1 VETNLSERAIERTA
15 LQHTFA
21 SLRHPNF
28 RLWFYGQMISQ
39 FGTWMQTTAQGYLIF
54 ELTHSPAFLGYV
66 GFAGGIPAW
75 LFTLYGGV
83 VADRMPRRTVLII
96 TQSAM
101 MLLAFILAALAFLGI
116 VEPWHIIALAFGLG
130 VANAFDAPA
139 RQSFVLELIERED
152 LTNAIALNSTMFN
165 TATVVG
171 PAAAG
176 ITYALF
182 GPAWCFALNGIS
194 FVAVII
200 ALGAMKLSPL
210 PRPLART
217 SARADLTEG
226 IRYVF
231 SHPTVRTL
239 ISIAGVTSLLGIA
252 TTTLIPAWAVNILNG
267 DATTNGWLI
276 SARGA
281 GALIGS
287 LLIASLSRRHIE
299 GKLLTFGTFAFP
311 ALLMV
316 FAFIRWQPLSFIAML
331 GVGIFVVFVMNLAN
345 ALVQITVP
353 DGLRARVMSLH
364 TLTFFGMMPIGSLL
378 LGAVAEYF
386 DEPTAVIASSAIL
399 LGIAAII
406 WARAPWVRATKS
418 SH

>member
-1 VETNLSERAIERTA
+1 MSERAIERSA
-15 LQHTFA
+15 WQHTFA

-39 FGTWMQTTAQGYLIF
+39 FGTWMQTTAQGYLVF
-54 ELTHSPAFLGYV
+54 ELTRSPAFLGYV

-83 VADRMPRRTVLII
+83 VADRVPRRTVLII
-96 TQSAM
+96 TQSVM
-101 MLLAFILAALAFLGI
+101 MLLAFILAALAFLKI

-139 RQSFVLELIERED
+139 RQSFVPELIERED

-182 GPAWCFALNGIS
+182 GPAWCFVLNGIS

-200 ALGAMKLSPL
+200 ALLMMKLSLL
-210 PRPLART
+210 PKTLRQT
-217 SARADLTEG
+217 STRADLSEG
-226 IRYVF
+226 LRYAF

-239 ISIAGVTSLLGIA
+239 IGIAGVTSLLGIA
-252 TTTLIPAWAVNILNG
+252 TATLFPAWAVVVLGG
-267 DATTNGWLI
+267 DATTNGWLQ

-281 GALIGS
+281 GSLIGS
-287 LLIASLSRRHIE
+287 LIIASLARKHLE
-299 GKLLTFGTFAFP
+299 GKLLTLGTIVFPLLMLIFALVHWLPLSLLVLVAVGTFV
-311 ALLMV
+311 M
-316 FAFIRWQPLSFIAML
+316 
-331 GVGIFVVFVMNLAN
+331 FVMNNAN
-345 ALVQITVP
+345 ALVQSTVP
-353 DGLRARVMSLH
+353 DELRARVMSLH
-364 TLTFFGMMPIGSLL
+364 TLTFFGMMPIGALL

-386 DEPTAVIASSAIL
+386 DEPTALIASSVVL
-399 LGIAAII
+399 LGVAAII
-406 WARAPWVRATKS
+406 WFRAPWVRATKS

>member
-1 VETNLSERAIERTA
+1 MRERPIKPTA
-15 LQHTFA
+15 WQHTFA

-28 RLWFYGQMISQ
+28 RLWFYGQMVSQ
-39 FGTWMQTTAQGYLIF
+39 FGTWMQTTAQGYLVF
-54 ELTHSPAFLGYV
+54 ELTHSPAYLGYV

-75 LFTLYGGV
+75 LLTLYGGV
-83 VADRMPRRTVLII
+83 VADRVPRRAVLII

-116 VEPWHIIALAFGLG
+116 VEPWHIIALAFALG

-139 RQSFVLELIERED
+139 RQSFVLEMIERED

-182 GPAWCFALNGIS
+182 GPAWCFVLNGIS
-194 FVAVII
+194 FIAVII
-200 ALGAMKLSPL
+200 ALALMKLPPQ
-210 PRPLART
+210 PRTRRQT
-217 SARADLTEG
+217 SAYADLSEG
-226 IRYVF
+226 IRYAF

-239 ISIAGVTSLLGIA
+239 ISIAGVTGLLGIS
-252 TTTLIPAWAVNILNG
+252 TSTLIPAWAVNVLNG
-267 DATTNGWLI
+267 DATTNGWLQ

-287 LLIASLSRRHIE
+287 LIIASLSRRHLE
-299 GKLLTFGTFAFP
+299 GRLLTFGTFAFP
-311 ALLMV
+311 AMLLV
-316 FAFIRWQPLSFIAML
+316 FAAIRWQPLSFVAML

-345 ALVQITVP
+345 ALVQTTVP

-364 TLTFFGMMPIGSLL
+364 TLTFFGMMPIGALL
-378 LGAVAEYF
+378 IGAGAEYS
-386 DEPTAVIASSAIL
+386 DEPTAIFVSAAIL
-399 LGIAAII
+399 LGVAALI
-406 WARAPWVRATKS
+406 WVRAPWVRKLK
-418 SH
+418 